1 MNDWHE
7 FLLNRTRKCRVLV
20 VGDVMLDRYYYGKVT
35 RFSSDAPIPVARVVG
50 TRLSLGGAANV
61 ADNLALLGCQT
72 FIAGYVGND
81 QNCESL
87 QELFTEHGID
97 WTGLVMTDNPTTT
110 KVRIVSGHHQMF
122 RVDFEDT
129 SPRPDA
135 DVEKLLD
142 YVHKKLN
149 ESLDAVVVSDNE
161 KGVVTEFFCQALI
174 KDSHEHGVPVIV
186 NPYGE
191 NWIKYSGADY
201 LTPNVARL
209 NRVLLEPIAVG
220 DDEAAERAAR
230 YVMRKFNVDN
240 VLITRSGDG
249 VTLVTE
255 ENQTTHI
262 RTIEQEVFDSAGAG
276 DTVLAVFG
284 MVLAGGKNPEDGA
297 YLANLAASIVV
308 SKAGTYAVSRDE
320 LLKMIA

>member
-262 RTIEQEVFDSAGAG
+262 RTVEQEVFDSAGAG

>member
-7 FLLNRTRKCRVLV
+7 FLLNRTKKCRVLV

-262 RTIEQEVFDSAGAG
+262 RTVEQEVFDSAGAG